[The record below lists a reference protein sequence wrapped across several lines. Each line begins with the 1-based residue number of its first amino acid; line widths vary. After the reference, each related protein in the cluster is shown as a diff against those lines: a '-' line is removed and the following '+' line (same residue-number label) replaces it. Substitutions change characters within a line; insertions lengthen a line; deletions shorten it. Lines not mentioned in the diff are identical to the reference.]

1 VNDESS
7 PPVRKSCLAIAS
19 LILGILSV
27 PPVAALILNY
37 AFGGLGLLVGIII
50 SMAGVPL
57 ALAFGIVAL
66 NKIRRSGGRITGR
79 GLAIAGLFVGGAS
92 LLLWVVMILPQVA
105 GTREYERRIQCLN
118 NMKQIGV
125 AIDVY
130 AKEHDGNIPRTFD
143 DLRPYTTNLDKLL
156 ICPSA
161 KDRSRPSYQIVL
173 GGKKWNGDE
182 TIDTVVVT
190 EPLSNHRFGR
200 WALYGDGH
208 VSWVNEPSQR

>member
-1 VNDESS
+1 
-7 PPVRKSCLAIAS
+7 
-19 LILGILSV
+19 
-27 PPVAALILNY
+27 
-37 AFGGLGLLVGIII
+37 
-50 SMAGVPL
+50 
-57 ALAFGIVAL
+57 
-66 NKIRRSGGRITGR
+66 
-79 GLAIAGLFVGGAS
+79 
-92 LLLWVVMILPQVA
+92 
-105 GTREYERRIQCLN
+105 
-118 NMKQIGV
+118 MKQIGV